1 MRWEAM
7 RQYYRLM
14 PGEGEQGDRERPEYT
29 VYRSRPGFLSRL
41 RSPSVEG
48 LRERMRRQRTGGPK
62 RGRPRPS
69 PARRPWWRW
78 VLYAIGG
85 WILLSFVAFAISAQI
100 QKSKLQ
106 DSAGEVLGGN
116 PFLLVDP
123 QTILVLGTDIRSAEF
138 ASEADTQP
146 EKCVD
151 AASKGEA
158 PPSGCLPYRADTI
171 MLVRAG
177 GGVFRKLSIP
187 RDTYAAIPGVDNEKI
202 NAAYANGGAK
212 LQVQAVEQFLGIDID
227 HVAIVDFGGFRDF
240 IDAVGGIKVDLPTS
254 VCSEISGG
262 AANGGITL
270 NLKEGENTLNGNT
283 ALALARTRENSCG
296 PSSDLERAKYQQLI
310 LSGIKGRLIS
320 PLRLPYNFI
329 KGPIIGW
336 TAPKAIVSDMGAV
349 TMPQLPL
356 AATIGGDADPQ
367 VLKPSG
373 PGPFGSLNVPVS
385 ECQRAVEKFL
395 GGPPPRTP
403 TCSPTG

>member
-1 MRWEAM
+1 VCGQTM

-14 PGEGEQGDRERPEYT
+14 PGEGEQGDRERPEYR

-41 RSPSVEG
+41 RSPNIEG
-48 LRERMRRQRTGGPK
+48 LRERMRGQRPGGP
-62 RGRPRPS
+62 RLPRPS
-69 PARRPWWRW
+69 PGGHPWWHW
-78 VLYAIGG
+78 VLYAIGA
-85 WILLSFVAFAISAQI
+85 WILLSFVTFAISAQI

-106 DSAGEVLGGN
+106 DSAGATLGGN

-123 QTILVLGTDIRSAEF
+123 QTILVLGTDVRPPEF
-138 ASEADTQP
+138 ASDAEEQP
-146 EKCVD
+146 QKCVD
-151 AASKGEA
+151 AAGEGQT
-158 PPSGCLPYRADTI
+158 PPSDCVPYRADTI

-202 NAAYANGGAK
+202 NAAYANGGAN
-212 LQVQAVEQFLGIDID
+212 LEVETVEQFLGIDID
-227 HVAIVDFGGFRDF
+227 HVAIVDFRGFRDF
-240 IDAVGGIKVDLPTS
+240 IDAVGGIEVDLPTG
-254 VCSEISGG
+254 VCSQISGG

-270 NLKEGENTLNGNT
+270 NLKKGENNLDGDT

-310 LSGIKGRLIS
+310 LSGIKGRLTS
-320 PLRLPYNFI
+320 PLRIPYNFI

-336 TAPKAIVSDMGAV
+336 TAPKTIVSDMGAV

-356 AATIGGDADPQ
+356 ASAIGGDSDPA

-373 PGPFGSLNVPVS
+373 PGPLGSLLVPAS
-385 ECQRAVEKFL
+385 ECQQAVEKFL

>member
-1 MRWEAM
+1 LRWQAM

-14 PGEGEQGDRERPEYT
+14 PAEGEQGGGERPDYK

-48 LRERMRRQRTGGPK
+48 LRERMRRQRKTGPR
-62 RGRPRPS
+62 RGKPGPS
-69 PARRPWWRW
+69 PGGRPWWHW
-78 VLYAIGG
+78 VLFAIGG
-85 WILLSFVAFAISAQI
+85 WILLSFVTFAISAQI

-106 DSAGEVLGGN
+106 DSAGSVLGGN
-116 PFLLVDP
+116 PFLTVDP
-123 QTILVLGTDIRSAEF
+123 QTILVLGTDIRSADF
-138 ASEADTQP
+138 ASEAETQP
-146 EKCVD
+146 ENCVD
-151 AASKGEA
+151 AASRGDT
-158 PPSGCLPYRADTI
+158 PPSSCLPYRADTI

-187 RDTYAAIPGVDNEKI
+187 RDTYAAIPGVDSEKI

-212 LQVQAVEQFLGIDID
+212 LQVQTVEQFLGIDID
-227 HVAIVDFGGFRDF
+227 QVAIVDFGGFRDF
-240 IDAVGGIKVDLPTS
+240 IDAVGGIEVDLPTS

-270 NLKEGENTLNGNT
+270 NLKQGENTLNGNT

-310 LSGIKGRLIS
+310 LSGIKGRLTS

-336 TAPKAIVSDMGAV
+336 TAPKTTVSSMGAL

-356 AATIGGDADPQ
+356 ASAVGGDSDPAI
-367 VLKPSG
+367 LKPSG
-373 PGPFGSLNVPVS
+373 PGPLGSLLVPVS
-385 ECQRAVEKFL
+385 ECQQAVEKLL

-403 TCSPTG
+403 ACSPTG